1 MTIAARFAGLFRL
14 LTASDYP
21 APVRSYQRASGATSG
36 PAPII
41 VTMPSGD
48 GLAQLQAQRLRL
60 LAEAERQRHLRR
72 SKEASTYERELRA
85 VTHQILSTRTSR
97 HA

>member
-21 APVRSYQRASGATSG
+21 APVRCYQRASGATSG

-41 VTMPSGD
+41 EQMQSAD
-48 GLAQLQAQRLRL
+48 GLAQLGLQRKALIEEAQR
-60 LAEAERQRHLRR
+60 QKILRR
-72 SKEASTYERELRA
+72 SKAASTCEAEARR
-85 VTHQILSTRTSR
+85 VTNAILSTRTN
-97 HA
+97 

>member
-14 LTASDYP
+14 LTASDCP
-21 APVRSYQRASGATSG
+21 GPVRSYQLESADTFL

-41 VTMPSGD
+41 VTMPSSD
-48 GLAQLQAQRLRL
+48 GLAQLGLQRKALIEEAQR
-60 LAEAERQRHLRR
+60 QKILRR
-72 SKEASTYERELRA
+72 SKAASTCEAEARR
-85 VTHQILSTRTSR
+85 VTNAILSTRTNR